1 MMVIA
6 NLTRNES
13 LPVVSLPRK
22 WLVAVAVFLAL
33 GSGAVVRAADTG
45 AAQNH
50 LMYVG
55 TLDHKLL
62 VFDEDKE
69 AVVGE
74 IPLAGVPRTTVLSA
88 DQKTLYIVNTKM
100 TIEIV
105 DLTARKVV
113 GTIDLTEEHTQP
125 SISSDNVRNWM
136 VGADSV
142 PRFSGVAVDPG
153 GHFLYATLRVVR
165 KEKDEYILEP
175 PKFVVVNLDTKT
187 VQKSFDFPKGYDTG
201 FGFLAS
207 FKVSPDGKYLYVFD
221 EDIKIF
227 DLATFTV
234 VDSIPL
240 SKPPYPGASAYRLAA
255 MNDPNDDKTT
265 VSSVF
270 VSVDPIVHKGT
281 VGLASLNMLTRE
293 VKYTPIGPALP
304 MMGFMLSPDRKLG
317 YSVMYSGSSE
327 NRFTEWW
334 VWDLETHQ
342 VIKKAPFD
350 SRPTFSY
357 GISSDGSKLY
367 LYGSGST
374 IEVYNAKTLISEKV
388 IFVNKDLT
396 TDIVTLAS
404 SDKPAV
410 VASQTQ

>member
-1 MMVIA
+1 MA
-6 NLTRNES
+6 S
-13 LPVVSLPRK
+13 LHRK
-22 WLVAVAVFLAL
+22 CLAAVAVFLML

-45 AAQNH
+45 TTPNH

-69 AVVGE
+69 AVIGE
-74 IPLAGVPRTTVLSA
+74 IPLGGVPRTTVLSA

-105 DLTARKVV
+105 DLAARKVT
-113 GTIDLTEEHTQP
+113 GTIDLAEEHTQP
-125 SISSDNVRNWM
+125 SISSDTRNWLN
-136 VGADSV
+136 GADSV

-153 GHFLYATLRVVR
+153 GHFLYATVRVVR

-187 VQKSFDFPKGYDTG
+187 VEKSFNFPKGYDTG
-201 FGFLAS
+201 FGFLAT

-234 VDSIPL
+234 VDTIPL

-270 VSVDPIVHKGT
+270 ISVDPVVHKGT

-374 IEVYNAKTLISEKV
+374 IEVYNAKTLMSDKV

-404 SDKPAV
+404 RDNPTVA
-410 VASQTQ
+410 ASQTQ

>member
-1 MMVIA
+1 MMARRRSSVIHG
-6 NLTRNES
+6 
-13 LPVVSLPRK
+13 VDRK
-22 WLVAVAVFLAL
+22 WLVASALFLAL
-33 GSGAVVRAADTG
+33 GSCATLRAA
-45 AAQNH
+45 AAEATRDH

-74 IPLAGVPRTTVLSA
+74 IQLAGVPRTTVLSA
-88 DQKTLYIVNTKM
+88 DQKLLYIVNTRM

-105 DLTARKVV
+105 DLGARKVV
-113 GTIDLTEEHTQP
+113 GTIDLADEHTQP
-125 SISSDNVRNWM
+125 SIASDNVRNWM

-142 PRFSGVAVDPG
+142 PRFSGVAVDPA

-165 KEKDEYILEP
+165 KEKDEYILEA
-175 PKFVVVNLDTKT
+175 PKFVVVNLETKA
-187 VQKSFDFPKGYDTG
+187 VEKSFNFPKGYDTG
-201 FGFLAS
+201 FGFLAT

-234 VDSIPL
+234 VDTIPL

-255 MNDPNDDKTT
+255 MNDPYDDKTT

-281 VGLASLNMLTRE
+281 LGLASLNMLTRE
-293 VKYTPIGPALP
+293 VKYTPIGPSLP

-317 YSVMYSGSSE
+317 YSVMYTGSSE
-327 NRFTEWW
+327 NRLTEWW
-334 VWDLETHQ
+334 VWDIDTHE
-342 VIKKAPFD
+342 VIKKAAFD
-350 SRPTFSY
+350 SRPTFNF

-374 IEVYNAKTLISEKV
+374 IEVYNAKTLTSDKV

-396 TDIVTLAS
+396 TDIVTLAA
-404 SDKPAV
+404 SDSA
-410 VASQTQ
+410 ASAPGRAP

>member
-1 MMVIA
+1 VTGQSA
-6 NLTRNES
+6 RNES
-13 LPVVSLPRK
+13 SPMTSLHRRCLVVTAAL
-22 WLVAVAVFLAL
+22 LAL

-45 AAQNH
+45 TTPN

-74 IPLAGVPRTTVLSA
+74 IQLAGVPRTTVLSA
-88 DQKTLYIVNTKM
+88 DQKLLYIVNTKM

-105 DLTARKVV
+105 DLAARKVV
-113 GTIDLTEEHTQP
+113 GAIDLTEEHAQP

-136 VGADSV
+136 NGADSV

-153 GHFLYATLRVVR
+153 GHFLYATIRVVR
-165 KEKDEYILEP
+165 KEKDEYILEA

-270 VSVDPIVHKGT
+270 ISVDPVVHKGT

-374 IEVYNAKTLISEKV
+374 IEVYNAKTLTSDNV

-410 VASQTQ
+410 AASQTQ

>member
-1 MMVIA
+1 VTQGVA
-6 NLTRNES
+6 
-13 LPVVSLPRK
+13 RK
-22 WLVAVAVFLAL
+22 WLVTSAVFLAL
-33 GSGAVVRAADTG
+33 GSCAMVRAADTD
-45 AAQNH
+45 AMHDH

-74 IPLAGVPRTTVLSA
+74 IQLAGVPRTTVLSA
-88 DQKTLYIVNTKM
+88 DQKLLYIVNTRM

-105 DLTARKVV
+105 DLGARKVV
-113 GTIDLTEEHTQP
+113 GTIDLADEHTQP
-125 SISSDNVRNWM
+125 SISSDVRNWM
-136 VGADSV
+136 NGADSV

-153 GHFLYATLRVVR
+153 GHFLYATVRVVR

-175 PKFVVVNLDTKT
+175 PKFVVVNLDTKA
-187 VQKSFDFPKGYDTG
+187 VEKSFNFPKGYDTG
-201 FGFLAS
+201 FGFLAT

-234 VDSIPL
+234 TGSIPL

-255 MNDPNDDKTT
+255 MNDPYDDKTT

-281 VGLASLNMLTRE
+281 LGLASLNMSTRE
-293 VKYTPIGPALP
+293 VKYTPIGPALS
-304 MMGFMLSPDRKLG
+304 MMGFMLSPDHKLG
-317 YSVMYSGSSE
+317 YSVMYTGSSE
-327 NRFTEWW
+327 NRLTEWW
-334 VWDLETHQ
+334 VWDIETHQ
-342 VIKKAPFD
+342 VIKKAAFD
-350 SRPTFSY
+350 SRPTFSFA
-357 GISSDGSKLY
+357 ISSDGSKLY

-374 IEVYNAKTLISEKV
+374 IEVYNAKTLTSDKV

-396 TDIVTLAS
+396 TDIVTLAAR
-404 SDKPAV
+404 DYPAS
-410 VASQTQ
+410 AAGQAQ